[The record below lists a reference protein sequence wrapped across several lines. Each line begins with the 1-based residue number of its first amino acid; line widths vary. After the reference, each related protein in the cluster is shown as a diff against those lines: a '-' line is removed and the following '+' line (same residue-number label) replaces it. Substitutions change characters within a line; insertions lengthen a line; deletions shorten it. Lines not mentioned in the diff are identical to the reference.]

1 MAKTSCPNKYRIVQA
16 LGRSGLLEIRGRF
29 QPMNAKTTIGPQKC
43 FSHSPAIETNSRV
56 VYIVDDNS
64 AVRDAMQD
72 LLEENGYR
80 VEIFADGRNF
90 LATHRQGRNGCVLI
104 DLLTPGMSSV
114 EFIEQLRKSG
124 DATPAIVI
132 SRDASMSIAIEA
144 KRHEAV
150 DFIDKP
156 VCCADLVSSVQRA
169 LGRPAETAEILKFR
183 KLAELKVTGLTLRE
197 RQILDLILDGHSNK
211 SIAADLGISQRTV
224 EVHRAAIMKK
234 IGTKNFAAL
243 VRTALCARCSLKD
256 RGGS

>member
-1 MAKTSCPNKYRIVQA
+1 
-16 LGRSGLLEIRGRF
+16 
-29 QPMNAKTTIGPQKC
+29 MNAKTTIGPQKC
-43 FSHSPAIETNSRV
+43 FSHSPAIETNSRGT

-64 AVRDAMQD
+64 AVRDAMQG

-80 VEIFADGRNF
+80 VEIYADGRNF
-90 LATHRQGRNGCVLI
+90 LATHRQGRNRCVLI

-197 RQILDLILDGHSNK
+197 RQTLDLILDGHSNK

-256 RGGS
+256 RRGS